1 MKDRVFIGIG
11 SNVGDSQGN
20 CIRSIKEMIK
30 DGRLRLQG
38 VSSLYRTSPVSDIS
52 QGDFI
57 NCAAFASWAGSPLS
71 LLEFLMGIENRM
83 GRIRDGIKDG
93 PRIIDLDILL
103 FGNLVLQEHSLT
115 IPHAE
120 LHKRRFAIVPCLE
133 IDPQIIHPGLRRP
146 LAIFL
151 SKIEEPQSVER
162 IRKISMDEIVTK
174 TQTSQ
179 RDS

>member
-20 CIRSIKEMIK
+20 CIKSIKEMNK

-57 NCAAFASWAGSPLS
+57 NCAAFVSWAGSPLS

-83 GRIRDGIKDG
+83 GRIRDGIKDS

-103 FGNLVLQEHSLT
+103 FGNLVFQEHSLT
-115 IPHAE
+115 LPHAE
-120 LHKRRFAIVPCLE
+120 LHKRKFAIVPCLE

-146 LAIFL
+146 LATFL

-162 IRKISMDEIVTK
+162 IRKISIDEI
-174 TQTSQ
+174 SAEPNL
-179 RDS
+179 S

>member
-11 SNVGDSQGN
+11 SNVGDSEGN
-20 CIRSIKEMIK
+20 CIRSIKEMVK

-38 VSSLYRTSPVSDIS
+38 VSSLYRTSPVSTIPQD
-52 QGDFI
+52 DFV
-57 NCAAFASWAGSPLS
+57 NCAIFVSWAGSPLS

-83 GRIRDGIKDG
+83 GRVRDGRKDS
-93 PRIIDLDILL
+93 PRVIDLDILL

-120 LHKRRFAIVPCLE
+120 LHKRRFAMVPCLE

-146 LAIFL
+146 LATFL
-151 SKIEEPQSVER
+151 GKIDDQQSVER
-162 IRKISMDEIVTK
+162 IRKISMDEVGL
-174 TQTSQ
+174 
-179 RDS
+179 

>member
-11 SNVGDSQGN
+11 SNVGDSEGN

-38 VSSLYRTSPVSDIS
+38 VSSLYRTSPVSTIPQD
-52 QGDFI
+52 DFI
-57 NCAAFASWAGSPLS
+57 NCAVFVSWAGSPLS

-83 GRIRDGIKDG
+83 GRVRDGRKDS
-93 PRIIDLDILL
+93 PRVIDLDILL
-103 FGNLVLQEHSLT
+103 FGNLVLQEYSLT

-120 LHKRRFAIVPCLE
+120 LHRRRFAMAPCLE

-146 LAIFL
+146 LATFL
-151 SKIEEPQSVER
+151 SKLDDQQSIER
-162 IRKISMDEIVTK
+162 IRKIAIDELGLA
-174 TQTSQ
+174 
-179 RDS
+179 

>member
-11 SNVGDSQGN
+11 SNVGDSEGN

-38 VSSLYRTSPVSDIS
+38 VSSLYRTSPIS
-52 QGDFI
+52 TIPQEDFV
-57 NCAAFASWAGSPLS
+57 NCAIFVSWAGSPLS

-83 GRIRDGIKDG
+83 GRVRDGKKDS
-93 PRIIDLDILL
+93 PRVIDLDILL

-120 LHKRRFAIVPCLE
+120 LHKRRFAMVPCLE

-146 LAIFL
+146 LATFL
-151 SKIEEPQSVER
+151 SKIDDQQSVER
-162 IRKISMDEIVTK
+162 IRKISMDEIGL
-174 TQTSQ
+174 
-179 RDS
+179 

>member
-11 SNVGDSQGN
+11 SNEGDSEEN
-20 CIRSIKEMIK
+20 CIRSIKEMVK

-38 VSSLYRTSPVSDIS
+38 VSSLYRTSPVSTIPQD
-52 QGDFI
+52 DFV
-57 NCAAFASWAGSPLS
+57 NCAIFVSWAGSPLS

-83 GRIRDGIKDG
+83 GRVRDGRKDS
-93 PRIIDLDILL
+93 PRVIDLDILL

-120 LHKRRFAIVPCLE
+120 LHKRRFAMVPCLE

-146 LAIFL
+146 LATFL
-151 SKIEEPQSVER
+151 GKIEDQQSVER
-162 IRKISMDEIVTK
+162 IRKISMDEIGL
-174 TQTSQ
+174 
-179 RDS
+179 

>member
-11 SNVGDSQGN
+11 SNEGDSEEN
-20 CIRSIKEMIK
+20 CIRSIKEMVK

-38 VSSLYRTSPVSDIS
+38 VSSLYRTSPVSTIPQD
-52 QGDFI
+52 DFV
-57 NCAAFASWAGSPLS
+57 NCAIFVSWAGSPLS

-83 GRIRDGIKDG
+83 GRVRDGRKDS
-93 PRIIDLDILL
+93 PRVIDLDIIL

-120 LHKRRFAIVPCLE
+120 LHKRRFAMVPCLE

-146 LAIFL
+146 LATFL
-151 SKIEEPQSVER
+151 GKIEDQQSVER
-162 IRKISMDEIVTK
+162 IRKISMDEIGL
-174 TQTSQ
+174 
-179 RDS
+179 

>member
-11 SNVGDSQGN
+11 SNVGDSEGN

-30 DGRLRLQG
+30 DGRLRFQG
-38 VSSLYRTSPVSDIS
+38 VSSLYRTSPVSTIPQD
-52 QGDFI
+52 DFV
-57 NCAAFASWAGSPLS
+57 NCAIFVSWAGSPLS

-83 GRIRDGIKDG
+83 GRQRDGKKDS
-93 PRIIDLDILL
+93 PRVIDLDILL

-120 LHKRRFAIVPCLE
+120 LHKRRFAMVPCLE

-146 LAIFL
+146 LSTFL
-151 SKIEEPQSVER
+151 GKIDDQQSVER
-162 IRKISMDEIVTK
+162 IRKISMDEIGL
-174 TQTSQ
+174 
-179 RDS
+179 

>member
-11 SNVGDSQGN
+11 SNVGDSEGN

-38 VSSLYRTSPVSDIS
+38 VSSLYRTSPVSTIPQD
-52 QGDFI
+52 DFV
-57 NCAAFASWAGSPLS
+57 NCAIFASWAGSPLS

-83 GRIRDGIKDG
+83 GRVRDGRKDS
-93 PRIIDLDILL
+93 PRVIDLDILL

-120 LHKRRFAIVPCLE
+120 LHKRRFAMVPCLE

-146 LAIFL
+146 LATFL
-151 SKIEEPQSVER
+151 SKIDDQQSVER
-162 IRKISMDEIVTK
+162 IRKIIMDEIGL
-174 TQTSQ
+174 
-179 RDS
+179 